1 MLDAAGGEGE
11 VCVLLIGGTAWVCTV
26 AVVKETFKPTG
37 VLLDGVLGGG
47 SNGSGEGEKI
57 ELLEMGGDAGE
68 DPPTLGNANAST
80 IECQLF

>member
-1 MLDAAGGEGE
+1 MEFL
-11 VCVLLIGGTAWVCTV
+11 
-26 AVVKETFKPTG
+26 G
-37 VLLDGVLGGG
+37 VDRT
-47 SNGSGEGEKI
+47 GSGEGEKI